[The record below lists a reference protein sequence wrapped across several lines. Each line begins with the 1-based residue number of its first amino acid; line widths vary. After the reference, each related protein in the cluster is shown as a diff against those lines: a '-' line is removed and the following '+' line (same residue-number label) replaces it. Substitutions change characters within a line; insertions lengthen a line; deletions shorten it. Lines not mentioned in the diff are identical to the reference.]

1 MLLENSLERVSITK
15 KYSQLFL
22 LNVAKRAFVK
32 FKSDSEWGFVSSISI
47 LSTIENE
54 LINVVVEH
62 PTLIYSKKSLL
73 FGSYN
78 HKYQNSY
85 IANFF

>member
-1 MLLENSLERVSITK
+1 MRFCVVNFNCV
-15 KYSQLFL
+15 
-22 LNVAKRAFVK
+22 
-32 FKSDSEWGFVSSISI
+32 
-47 LSTIENE
+47 ENE

-62 PTLIYSKKSLL
+62 PTLIYLKKSIL

-85 IANFF
+85 IANFFIFFYIILEATNPSSNIIII